1 MDDIERDS
9 SITINLGYGNITF
22 SRDAGGSYASAIIDL
37 SIESSCGEDRIEIA
51 LKLPASPDT
60 ETIVA
65 IVEKSRQRLASVLR
79 EAAAHFEAET
89 AEGLLYPSHTVL

>member
-1 MDDIERDS
+1 MDDVERDS

-37 SIESSCGEDRIEIA
+37 AIESSCGEDHIELA
-51 LKLPASPDT
+51 LKIPASPDA

-65 IVEKSRQRLASVLR
+65 IVEKSRQRIATVLR
-79 EAAAHFEAET
+79 EAAAHFEAQT
-89 AEGLLYPSHTVL
+89 AESLLYPSSGAL